1 MRILIDTDVLLDV
14 ALDRAPHAANAARV
28 IRLVQEGAVEA
39 FVAWHT
45 VANIYSILSAGGQ
58 RERALE
64 FIRDLTGLAAV
75 APVDS
80 EALAVALSLRMADFE
95 DAMQVASALAAR
107 AEVIVT
113 RNTRHFRA
121 SPVRAVAP
129 KDFKA

>member
-28 IRLVQEGAVEA
+28 IRLVQRGAVEA

-45 VANIYSILSAGGQ
+45 VANIYYLLSAGGQ

-64 FIRDLTGLAAV
+64 FIRDLTALAAV

-80 EALAVALSLRMADFE
+80 EALAVALSLRMTDFE

-107 AEVIVT
+107 AQVIVT
-113 RNTRHFRA
+113 RNARDFRT

-129 KDFKA
+129 KDFKP